1 MQLEKNDIEKNR
13 RSCEGNLGKRG
24 VFMKKET
31 FEWICSRQDHN
42 DKEDLPR
49 VLLIGDSI
57 TRGYESIVCNRL
69 RGTAYVDYIAT
80 SYAIDSKS
88 YYNLIKSIFSYNKYD
103 LVHFNNGL
111 HGIHVSPKIYKKRLE
126 KVLKMFSNTKVVM
139 ALTTQLF
146 YEGKSEI
153 EKKWF
158 QRVNER
164 NESMLEIA
172 KEYGISVDD
181 LYTISCTLQ
190 KGDLYGDGVHFSNSG
205 YEILSDAVE
214 KSIKEN
220 LGMW

>member
-1 MQLEKNDIEKNR
+1 MQ
-13 RSCEGNLGKRG
+13 
-24 VFMKKET
+24 KET

-42 DKEDLPR
+42 DKSDLPR

-57 TRGYESIVCNRL
+57 TRGYETIVCNRL
-69 RGTAYVDYIAT
+69 RGKAYVDYVAT

-111 HGIHVSPKIYKKRLE
+111 HGIHVSQKTYKKRLE
-126 KVLKMFSNTKVVM
+126 KVLKMFYGAKVVM

-146 YEGKSEI
+146 YEGKTEF

-158 QRVNER
+158 QRVSER
-164 NESMLEIA
+164 NEAMLQVA

-181 LYTISCTLQ
+181 LYTVSCSLTQ
-190 KGDLYGDGVHFSNSG
+190 EDLYGDGVHFSNSG
-205 YEILSDAVE
+205 YEILSNSVE
-214 KSIKEN
+214 KSIIEI
-220 LGMW
+220 LGV